1 MNNTPGIDK
10 PNKKLSTPIAVISSM
25 AIILTAIAYVIID
38 YRNTMTELLMMQ
50 SDQSILALEPTRS
63 DASSERDNK
72 PGGDD
77 DGSGN
82 NGDGNSNGDPNGNG
96 LGNDGNGGN
105 NGGTGDDNDGDRDND
120 YGNYPPHGLPCLDPN
135 CPIHHPH
142 NNGGDNNNSGDDG
155 NGGNPDGLGNG
166 SGNGDN
172 DRPPLD
178 ITMDLVNFQPNLAV
192 YVNETEAEKVL
203 HQYVA
208 SFNHY
213 LTQYPDGKI
222 YLVGCIARTK
232 NNDIIYDGD
241 IALSENRA
249 KTVMNTFIKFGIDK
263 SKLEV
268 IGIGPLDPW
277 REDEWA
283 DGYFNEAVAKNN
295 RRVWVIPDQ
304 YTDQIA
310 YIKGLNTDIQNEIE

>member
-25 AIILTAIAYVIID
+25 AIILTAIAYVVID

-63 DASSERDNK
+63 DAPSERDNN
-72 PGGDD
+72 PNGND

-96 LGNDGNGGN
+96 LGNNGDGS
-105 NGGTGDDNDGDRDND
+105 DDDRDND

-142 NNGGDNNNSGDDG
+142 NNGGDGSGDDG
-155 NGGNPDGLGNG
+155 NGGNPDGSGDG

-192 YVNETEAEKVL
+192 YVNEAEAEKVL
-203 HQYVA
+203 YQYVA

-232 NNDIIYDGD
+232 NNDTVYDGD

-249 KTVMNTFIKFGIDK
+249 KTVMNTFIKLGIDK

-310 YIKGLNTDIQNEIE
+310 YIKGLDADIQSKNAQ